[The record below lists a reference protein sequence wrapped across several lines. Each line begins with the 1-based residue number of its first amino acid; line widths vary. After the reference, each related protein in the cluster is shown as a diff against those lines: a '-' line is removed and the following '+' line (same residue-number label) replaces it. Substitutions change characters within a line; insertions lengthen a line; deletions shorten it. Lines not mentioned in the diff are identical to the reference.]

1 MNTTIEF
8 YIFELVQVPN
18 FTLNNFEFLD
28 KTNFLDQVF
37 PKREFPLN
45 SQIRISLGAKFQL
58 KLTPL
63 IFFWP
68 NLLKKNIC
76 SLKQK
81 RSENQH
87 WILPIR
93 IRLST
98 NFSWN
103 WVLIFFFDQ
112 ICSNGEPNFNIN
124 LGVIHKCISSEIA
137 DFFHYF
143 LNPLPLLL
151 SGLLGKIFKS
161 IILQHSIRK
170 MLNTKSNLK

>member
-93 IRLST
+93 IKIST

-103 WVLIFFFDQ
+103 WQFRFFF
-112 ICSNGEPNFNIN
+112 GPNLLKWGTEFQYK
-124 LGVIHKCISSEIA
+124 LRRHPQMHLLWDSGFFPLFSES
-137 DFFHYF
+137 
-143 LNPLPLLL
+143 PPPPP
-151 SGLLGKIFKS
+151 
-161 IILQHSIRK
+161 
-170 MLNTKSNLK
+170 